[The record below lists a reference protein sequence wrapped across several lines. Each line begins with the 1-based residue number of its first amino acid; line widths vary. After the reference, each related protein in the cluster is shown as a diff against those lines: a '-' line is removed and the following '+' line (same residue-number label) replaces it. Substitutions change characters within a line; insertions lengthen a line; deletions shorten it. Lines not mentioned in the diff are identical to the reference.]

1 MMYDYDD
8 IIKTLGQRRQ
18 QLSELADRLVDGIEY
33 TDYALL
39 VNISADYYWMKS
51 VLRKMERMEEENG
64 QEDGGRYHNS

>member
-33 TDYALL
+33 ADYALL
-39 VNISADYYWMKS
+39 VNISADYYWMVS
-51 VLRKMERMEEENG
+51 VLRRMERIEEDNG